1 MLLNKA
7 VKAAAAVSAVKPTA
21 PIGKGKKKDVA
32 TVTLKAADKA
42 KAAKADKVAK
52 AKAANKAKA
61 NKAKAAKAAAAV
73 KVKADKVAAIEA
85 KALAAVAADK
95 LNDDE
100 NYNKAIKLVPVK
112 EMKATASLYDN
123 AKAAAAANL
132 MLLKDLGSQFN
143 LIKNEFT
150 VGLNAKGEP
159 TYNDQA
165 FSRCINATPLSVVS
179 RRDRSDC
186 VWLHLNWNAIQSFKS
201 EGIESNS
208 VSYLRTLLTNANK
221 PKPTPKPKAPKSEA
235 ADIDAIEGEF
245 ELVDGEATP
254 KQAQTI
260 ESLVTTIQGLVNSSD
275 HSMEAVLAMLL
286 AGSTTVKLVTK

>member
-7 VKAAAAVSAVKPTA
+7 VKAAVKAVKPTA
-21 PIGKGKKKDVA
+21 PIKGNKLNVA
-32 TVTLKAADKA
+32 KVTLKAADKA

-52 AKAANKAKA
+52 AKAAEKVKVQ
-61 NKAKAAKAAAAV
+61 AAKIAAAA

-95 LNDDE
+95 LNDTE

-112 EMKATASLYDN
+112 AMKATANLYDN
-123 AKAAAAANL
+123 ATKAAAANL
-132 MLLKDLGSQFN
+132 MLLKDLGEQFN

-186 VWLHLNWNAIQSFKS
+186 VWLHLNWSAIQTFKS

-208 VSYLRTLLTNANK
+208 VSYLRTLLTKANK
-221 PKPTPKPKAPKSEA
+221 PKPTPKAPKSEA
-235 ADIDAIEGEF
+235 ADSDAIEGEF
-245 ELVDGEATP
+245 TMVDGNAEP
-254 KQAQTI
+254 SKPQTI
-260 ESLVTTIQGLVNSSD
+260 ESLVTTIQGLVNASD
-275 HSMEAVLAMLL
+275 HSMEAVLAQLL

>member
-1 MLLNKA
+1 MLENTA
-7 VKAAAAVSAVKPTA
+7 VKAAAAVKPVKPTA
-21 PIGKGKKKDVA
+21 PIKGKKIDVA
-32 TVTLKAADKA
+32 KVTLKAADKL

-52 AKAANKAKA
+52 AKAA
-61 NKAKAAKAAAAV
+61 KAKAAKAAAAV
-73 KVKADKVAAIEA
+73 KAKADKVAAIEA

-95 LNDDE
+95 LNDTE

-112 EMKATASLYDN
+112 DMKATASLYDN

-132 MLLKDLGSQFN
+132 LLLKDLGEQFN

-186 VWLHLNWNAIQSFKS
+186 VWLHLNWSAIQTFKS

-208 VSYLRTLLTNANK
+208 VSYLRTLLTKANK
-221 PKPTPKPKAPKSEA
+221 PKPTPKAPKSEA
-235 ADIDAIEGEF
+235 ADNDAIEGEF
-245 ELVDGEATP
+245 TMVDGEATP

-275 HSMEAVLAMLL
+275 HSMESVLAMLL

>member
-1 MLLNKA
+1 MLENTA
-7 VKAAAAVSAVKPTA
+7 VKAADKAVKQVKPTA
-21 PIGKGKKKDVA
+21 PIKGKKVDVA
-32 TVTLKAADKA
+32 KVTLKAADKA

-61 NKAKAAKAAAAV
+61 LAAKAAKAAVTAKA
-73 KVKADKVAAIEA
+73 KADKVAAIEA

-95 LNDDE
+95 LNDTE

-112 EMKATASLYDN
+112 DMKLT
-123 AKAAAAANL
+123 AKAYDTAKDMAAANL
-132 MLLKDLGSQFN
+132 LLLKDLGEQFN

-165 FSRCINATPLSVVS
+165 FSRCPNPTPLSVVS

-186 VWLHLNWNAIQSFKS
+186 VWLHLNWSAIQSFKS

-208 VSYLRTLLTNANK
+208 VSYLRTLLTKANK
-221 PKPTPKPKAPKSEA
+221 PKPTPKAPKNEA
-235 ADIDAIEGEF
+235 ADNDAIEGEF
-245 ELVDGEATP
+245 TMVDGNAEP
-254 KQAQTI
+254 SKPQTI
-260 ESLVTTIQGLVNSSD
+260 EGLVTTIQGLVNASD
-275 HSMEAVLAMLL
+275 HSMESVLAMLL
-286 AGSTTVKLVTK
+286 AGNTSVKLVTK

>member
-1 MLLNKA
+1 MLLNTA
-7 VKAAAAVSAVKPTA
+7 VKAAVSAVKPVKPTA
-21 PIGKGKKKDVA
+21 PIKGKKIDVA
-32 TVTLKAADKA
+32 KVTLKAADKL

-52 AKAANKAKA
+52 AKAAKAA
-61 NKAKAAKAAAAV
+61 KAKAAKAAAAA
-73 KVKADKVAAIEA
+73 KAKADKVAAIEA

-95 LNDDE
+95 LNDTE

-112 EMKATASLYDN
+112 DMKIT
-123 AKAAAAANL
+123 AKAYDTAKDMAAANL
-132 MLLKDLGSQFN
+132 LLLKDLGEQFN

-186 VWLHLNWNAIQSFKS
+186 VWLHLNWSAIQTFKS

-208 VSYLRTLLTNANK
+208 VSYLRTLLTKANK
-221 PKPTPKPKAPKSEA
+221 PKPTPKAPKSEA
-235 ADIDAIEGEF
+235 ADNDAIEGEF
-245 ELVDGEATP
+245 TMVDGEATP

-275 HSMEAVLAMLL
+275 HSMESVLAMLL

>member
-1 MLLNKA
+1 MLLNTA
-7 VKAAAAVSAVKPTA
+7 VKAAVSAVKPVKPTA
-21 PIGKGKKKDVA
+21 PIKGKKIDVA
-32 TVTLKAADKA
+32 KVTLKAADKL

-52 AKAANKAKA
+52 AKAA
-61 NKAKAAKAAAAV
+61 KAKAAKAAAAA
-73 KVKADKVAAIEA
+73 KAKADKVAAIEA

-95 LNDDE
+95 LNDTE

-112 EMKATASLYDN
+112 DMKITASLYDN

-132 MLLKDLGSQFN
+132 MLLKDLGEQFN

-186 VWLHLNWNAIQSFKS
+186 VWLHLNWSAIQTFKS

-208 VSYLRTLLTNANK
+208 VSYLRTLLTKANK
-221 PKPTPKPKAPKSEA
+221 PKPTPKAPKSEA
-235 ADIDAIEGEF
+235 ADNDAIEGEF
-245 ELVDGEATP
+245 TMVDGEATP

-275 HSMEAVLAMLL
+275 HSMESVLAMLL

>member
-7 VKAAAAVSAVKPTA
+7 VKAAVKAVKPTA
-21 PIGKGKKKDVA
+21 PIKGNKLNVA
-32 TVTLKAADKA
+32 KVTLKAADKA

-52 AKAANKAKA
+52 AKAAEKVKVQ
-61 NKAKAAKAAAAV
+61 AAKIAAAA

-95 LNDDE
+95 LNDTE

-112 EMKATASLYDN
+112 AMKATANLYDN
-123 AKAAAAANL
+123 ATKAAAANL
-132 MLLKDLGSQFN
+132 MLLKDLGEQFN

-186 VWLHLNWNAIQSFKS
+186 VWLHINWNAIQTFKS

-208 VSYLRTLLTNANK
+208 VSYLRTLLTKANK
-221 PKPTPKPKAPKSEA
+221 PKPTPKAPKSEA
-235 ADIDAIEGEF
+235 ADSDAIEGEF
-245 ELVDGEATP
+245 TMVDGNAEP
-254 KQAQTI
+254 SKPQTI
-260 ESLVTTIQGLVNSSD
+260 ESLVTTIQGLVNASD
-275 HSMEAVLAMLL
+275 HSMEAVLAQLL

>member
-1 MLLNKA
+1 MLENTA
-7 VKAAAAVSAVKPTA
+7 VKAADKAVKPVKPAA
-21 PIGKGKKKDVA
+21 PIKGKKVDVA
-32 TVTLKAADKA
+32 KVTLKAADKA

-61 NKAKAAKAAAAV
+61 NKAKAAKAAVTAKA
-73 KVKADKVAAIEA
+73 KADKVAAIEA

-95 LNDDE
+95 LNDTE

-112 EMKATASLYDN
+112 DMKLT
-123 AKAAAAANL
+123 AKAYDTAKDMAAANL
-132 MLLKDLGSQFN
+132 LLLKDLGEQFN
-143 LIKNEFT
+143 LIKNEFC

-179 RRDRSDC
+179 KRDRSDC
-186 VWLHLNWNAIQSFKS
+186 VWLHLNWSAIQTFKS

-208 VSYLRTLLTNANK
+208 VSYLRTLLTKANK
-221 PKPTPKPKAPKSEA
+221 PKPTPKAPKSEA
-235 ADIDAIEGEF
+235 ADNDAIEGEF
-245 ELVDGEATP
+245 TMVDGNAEP
-254 KQAQTI
+254 SKPQTI

-275 HSMEAVLAMLL
+275 HSMESVLAMLL
-286 AGSTTVKLVTK
+286 AGSTSVKLVTK

>member
-7 VKAAAAVSAVKPTA
+7 VKAAVKAVKPTA
-21 PIGKGKKKDVA
+21 PIKGNKLNVA
-32 TVTLKAADKA
+32 KVTLKAADKA

-52 AKAANKAKA
+52 AKAAEKVKVQ
-61 NKAKAAKAAAAV
+61 AAKIAAAA
-73 KVKADKVAAIEA
+73 KVKADKVADIEA

-95 LNDDE
+95 LNDTE

-112 EMKATASLYDN
+112 AMKATATLYDN
-123 AKAAAAANL
+123 ATKAAAANL
-132 MLLKDLGSQFN
+132 MLLKDLGEQFN

-186 VWLHLNWNAIQSFKS
+186 VWLHLNWSAIQTFKS

-208 VSYLRTLLTNANK
+208 VSYLRTLLTKANK
-221 PKPTPKPKAPKSEA
+221 PKPTPKGPKNEA
-235 ADIDAIEGEF
+235 ADSDAIEGEF
-245 ELVDGEATP
+245 TMVDGNAEP
-254 KQAQTI
+254 SKPQTI
-260 ESLVTTIQGLVNSSD
+260 ESLVTTIQGLVNASD

-286 AGSTTVKLVTK
+286 SNSTTVKLVTK

>member
-1 MLLNKA
+1 MSNITA
-7 VKAAAAVSAVKPTA
+7 VKAAAAPTAAVKPAA
-21 PIGKGKKKDVA
+21 PIKGKKVDVA
-32 TVTLKAADKA
+32 KVTMKAADKA

-52 AKAANKAKA
+52 AKAADKAKA
-61 NKAKAAKAAAAV
+61 LAAKAAKAAAAV
-73 KVKADKVAAIEA
+73 KAKADKVADIEA

-95 LNDDE
+95 LNDTE

-112 EMKATASLYDN
+112 EMKATANLYDN
-123 AKAAAAANL
+123 ATKAAAANL
-132 MLLKDLGSQFN
+132 MLLKDLGEQFN

-186 VWLHLNWNAIQSFKS
+186 VWLHLNRSAIQTVKS

-208 VSYLRTLLTNANK
+208 VSYLRTLLTKANK
-221 PKPTPKPKAPKSEA
+221 PKPTPKGHKNEA
-235 ADIDAIEGEF
+235 ADSDAIEGEF

-260 ESLVTTIQGLVNSSD
+260 ESLVVTIQGLVNASD
-275 HSMEAVLAMLL
+275 HSMEAVLAQLL
-286 AGSTTVKLVTK
+286 AASTTVKLVTK

>member
-1 MLLNKA
+1 MLENTA
-7 VKAAAAVSAVKPTA
+7 VKAADKAVKPVKPAA
-21 PIGKGKKKDVA
+21 PIKGKKVDVA
-32 TVTLKAADKA
+32 KVALKAADKA

-52 AKAANKAKA
+52 AKAAEKAKVQ
-61 NKAKAAKAAAAV
+61 AAKIAAAA

-85 KALAAVAADK
+85 KALAAVAQDK

-112 EMKATASLYDN
+112 AMKATATLYDN
-123 AKAAAAANL
+123 ATKAAAANL
-132 MLLKDLGSQFN
+132 MLLKDLGEQFN
-143 LIKNEFT
+143 LIKNEFA

-186 VWLHLNWNAIQSFKS
+186 VWLHLNWSAIQTFKS

-208 VSYLRTLLTNANK
+208 VSYLRTLLTKANK
-221 PKPTPKPKAPKSEA
+221 PKPTPKAPKIEA
-235 ADIDAIEGEF
+235 ADKDAIEGEF

-260 ESLVTTIQGLVNSSD
+260 ESLVVTIQGLVNASD

-286 AGSTTVKLVTK
+286 SNSTTVKLVTK

>member
-1 MLLNKA
+1 
-7 VKAAAAVSAVKPTA
+7 
-21 PIGKGKKKDVA
+21 
-32 TVTLKAADKA
+32 
-42 KAAKADKVAK
+42 
-52 AKAANKAKA
+52 
-61 NKAKAAKAAAAV
+61 
-73 KVKADKVAAIEA
+73 
-85 KALAAVAADK
+85 
-95 LNDDE
+95 
-100 NYNKAIKLVPVK
+100 
-112 EMKATASLYDN
+112 MKATASLYDN

-132 MLLKDLGSQFN
+132 MLLKDLGEQFN

-186 VWLHLNWNAIQSFKS
+186 VWLHLNWSAIQSFKS

-208 VSYLRTLLTNANK
+208 VSYLRTLLTKANK
-221 PKPTPKPKAPKSEA
+221 PKPTPKAPKNEA
-235 ADIDAIEGEF
+235 ADNDAIEGEF
-245 ELVDGEATP
+245 TMVDGNAEP
-254 KQAQTI
+254 SKPQTI

-275 HSMEAVLAMLL
+275 HSMESVLAMLL

>member
-1 MLLNKA
+1 MLENTA
-7 VKAAAAVSAVKPTA
+7 VKAADKAVKPVKPAA
-21 PIGKGKKKDVA
+21 PIKGKKVDVA
-32 TVTLKAADKA
+32 KVTLKAADKA

-61 NKAKAAKAAAAV
+61 LAAKAAKAAVTAKA
-73 KVKADKVAAIEA
+73 KADKVAAIEA

-95 LNDDE
+95 LNDTE

-112 EMKATASLYDN
+112 DMKATASLYDN

-132 MLLKDLGSQFN
+132 MLLKDLGEQFN

-186 VWLHLNWNAIQSFKS
+186 VWLHLNWSAIQSFKS

-208 VSYLRTLLTNANK
+208 VSYLRTLLTKANK
-221 PKPTPKPKAPKSEA
+221 PKPTPKAPKNEA
-235 ADIDAIEGEF
+235 ADNDAIEGEF
-245 ELVDGEATP
+245 TMVDGNAEP
-254 KQAQTI
+254 SKPQTI

-275 HSMEAVLAMLL
+275 HSMEAVLSMLL

>member
-1 MLLNKA
+1 MSNITA
-7 VKAAAAVSAVKPTA
+7 VKAAAAPTAAVKPTA
-21 PIGKGKKKDVA
+21 PIKGKKVDVA
-32 TVTLKAADKA
+32 KVTMKAADKA

-52 AKAANKAKA
+52 AKAADKAKA
-61 NKAKAAKAAAAV
+61 LATKAAKAAAVIKA
-73 KVKADKVAAIEA
+73 KADKVADIEA

-95 LNDDE
+95 LNDTE

-112 EMKATASLYDN
+112 EMKATANLYDN
-123 AKAAAAANL
+123 ATKAAAANL
-132 MLLKDLGSQFN
+132 MLLKDLGEQFN

-186 VWLHLNWNAIQSFKS
+186 VWLHLNWSAIQTFKS

-208 VSYLRTLLTNANK
+208 VSYLRTLLTKANK
-221 PKPTPKPKAPKSEA
+221 PKPTPKAPKSEA
-235 ADIDAIEGEF
+235 ADSDAIEGEF
-245 ELVDGEATP
+245 TMVDGNAEP
-254 KQAQTI
+254 SKPQTI
-260 ESLVTTIQGLVNSSD
+260 ESLVTTIQGLVNASD
-275 HSMEAVLAMLL
+275 HSMEAVLAQLL

>member
-1 MLLNKA
+1 MLDNKA
-7 VKAAAAVSAVKPTA
+7 VKAADKAVKPVKPTA
-21 PIGKGKKKDVA
+21 PIKGKKLNVA
-32 TVTLKAADKA
+32 KVTLKAADKA

-52 AKAANKAKA
+52 AKAAEKAKVQ
-61 NKAKAAKAAAAV
+61 AAKIAAAA

-85 KALAAVAADK
+85 KALAEVAADK
-95 LNDDE
+95 LNDTE

-112 EMKATASLYDN
+112 AMKATATLYDN
-123 AKAAAAANL
+123 ATKAAAANL
-132 MLLKDLGSQFN
+132 MLLKDLGEQFN
-143 LIKNEFT
+143 LIKNEFA

-186 VWLHLNWNAIQSFKS
+186 VWLHLNWSAIQTFKS

-208 VSYLRTLLTNANK
+208 VSYLRTLLTKANK
-221 PKPTPKPKAPKSEA
+221 PKPKPKAPKSEA
-235 ADIDAIEGEF
+235 ADNDAIEGEF
-245 ELVDGEATP
+245 ELVDGEAAP

-260 ESLVTTIQGLVNSSD
+260 ESLVTTIQGLVDASD
-275 HSMEAVLAMLL
+275 HSMESVLAMLL
-286 AGSTTVKLVTK
+286 SNSTTVKLVTK

>member
-1 MLLNKA
+1 MLDNKA
-7 VKAAAAVSAVKPTA
+7 VKAADKAVKPVKPAA
-21 PIGKGKKKDVA
+21 PIKGKKVDVA
-32 TVTLKAADKA
+32 KVALKAADKA

-52 AKAANKAKA
+52 AKAAEKVKVQ
-61 NKAKAAKAAAAV
+61 AAKIAAAA

-85 KALAAVAADK
+85 KALAEVAQDK

-112 EMKATASLYDN
+112 AMKATATLYDN
-123 AKAAAAANL
+123 ATKAAAANL
-132 MLLKDLGSQFN
+132 MLLKDLGEQFN
-143 LIKNEFT
+143 LIKNEFA

-186 VWLHLNWNAIQSFKS
+186 VWLHLNWSAIQTFKS

-208 VSYLRTLLTNANK
+208 VSYLRTLLTKANK
-221 PKPTPKPKAPKSEA
+221 PKPKPKAPKSEA
-235 ADIDAIEGEF
+235 ADNDAIEGEF
-245 ELVDGEATP
+245 ELVDGEAAP

-260 ESLVTTIQGLVNSSD
+260 ESLVTTIQGLVDASD
-275 HSMEAVLAMLL
+275 HSMESVLAMLL
-286 AGSTTVKLVTK
+286 SNSTTVKLVTK

>member
-1 MLLNKA
+1 MLENTA
-7 VKAAAAVSAVKPTA
+7 VKAADKAPVKPTA

-32 TVTLKAADKA
+32 KVTLKAADKA
-42 KAAKADKVAK
+42 KAA
-52 AKAANKAKA
+52 
-61 NKAKAAKAAAAV
+61 
-73 KVKADKVAAIEA
+73 KADKVAAIEA

-95 LNDDE
+95 LNDTE

-112 EMKATASLYDN
+112 DMKATASLYDN

-132 MLLKDLGSQFN
+132 MLLKDLGEQFN
-143 LIKNEFT
+143 LIKNEFC

-186 VWLHLNWNAIQSFKS
+186 VWLHLNWSAIQTFKS

-208 VSYLRTLLTNANK
+208 VSYLRTLLTKANK
-221 PKPTPKPKAPKSEA
+221 PKPTPKAPKNEA
-235 ADIDAIEGEF
+235 ADNDAIEGEF
-245 ELVDGEATP
+245 TMVDGNAEP
-254 KQAQTI
+254 SKPQTI

-275 HSMEAVLAMLL
+275 HSMEAVLSMLL

>member
-1 MLLNKA
+1 MSNITA
-7 VKAAAAVSAVKPTA
+7 VKAAAAPTAVKPAA
-21 PIGKGKKKDVA
+21 PIKGKKVDVA
-32 TVTLKAADKA
+32 KVTMKAADKA

-52 AKAANKAKA
+52 AKAADKAKA
-61 NKAKAAKAAAAV
+61 LATKAAKAAAVIKA
-73 KVKADKVAAIEA
+73 KADKVADIEA
-85 KALAAVAADK
+85 RALAAVAADK
-95 LNDDE
+95 LNDTE

-112 EMKATASLYDN
+112 EMKATANLYDN
-123 AKAAAAANL
+123 ATKAAAANL
-132 MLLKDLGSQFN
+132 MLLKDLGEQFN

-186 VWLHLNWNAIQSFKS
+186 VWLHLNWSAIQTFKS

-208 VSYLRTLLTNANK
+208 VSYLRTLLTKANK
-221 PKPTPKPKAPKSEA
+221 PKPTPKAPKSET
-235 ADIDAIEGEF
+235 ADSDAIEGEF
-245 ELVDGEATP
+245 TMVDGNAEP
-254 KQAQTI
+254 SKPQTI
-260 ESLVTTIQGLVNSSD
+260 ESLVTTIQGLVNASD
-275 HSMEAVLAMLL
+275 HSMEAVLAQLL

>member
-7 VKAAAAVSAVKPTA
+7 VKAAVKAVKPTA
-21 PIGKGKKKDVA
+21 PIKGNKLNVA
-32 TVTLKAADKA
+32 KVTLKAADKA

-52 AKAANKAKA
+52 AKAAEKVKVQ
-61 NKAKAAKAAAAV
+61 AAKIAAAA

-95 LNDDE
+95 LNDTE

-112 EMKATASLYDN
+112 AMKATANLYDN
-123 AKAAAAANL
+123 ATKAAAANL
-132 MLLKDLGSQFN
+132 MLLKDLGEQFN
-143 LIKNEFT
+143 LIKNEFA

-186 VWLHLNWNAIQSFKS
+186 VWLHLNWSAIQTFKS

-208 VSYLRTLLTNANK
+208 VSYLRTLLTKANK
-221 PKPTPKPKAPKSEA
+221 PKPTPKAPKSEA
-235 ADIDAIEGEF
+235 ADSDAIEGEF
-245 ELVDGEATP
+245 TMVDGNAEP
-254 KQAQTI
+254 SKPQTI
-260 ESLVTTIQGLVNSSD
+260 ESLVTTIQGLVNASD
-275 HSMEAVLAMLL
+275 HSMEAVLAQLL

>member
-1 MLLNKA
+1 MSNITA
-7 VKAAAAVSAVKPTA
+7 VKAAPAAPAAPA
-21 PIGKGKKKDVA
+21 PIKGKKVDVA
-32 TVTLKAADKA
+32 KVTMKAADKA

-52 AKAANKAKA
+52 AKAADKAKA
-61 NKAKAAKAAAAV
+61 LATKAAKAAAVIKA
-73 KVKADKVAAIEA
+73 KADKVADIEA

-95 LNDDE
+95 LNDTE

-112 EMKATASLYDN
+112 EMKATANLYDN
-123 AKAAAAANL
+123 ATKAAAANL
-132 MLLKDLGSQFN
+132 MLLKDLGEQFN

-186 VWLHLNWNAIQSFKS
+186 VWLHLNWSAIQTFKS

-208 VSYLRTLLTNANK
+208 VSYLRTLLTKANK
-221 PKPTPKPKAPKSEA
+221 PKPTPKGPKNEA
-235 ADIDAIEGEF
+235 ADSDAIEGEF

-260 ESLVTTIQGLVNSSD
+260 ESLVVTIQGLVNASD
-275 HSMEAVLAMLL
+275 HSMEAVLAQLL

>member
-7 VKAAAAVSAVKPTA
+7 VKAAVKAVKPTA
-21 PIGKGKKKDVA
+21 PIKGNKLNVA
-32 TVTLKAADKA
+32 KVTLKAADKA

-52 AKAANKAKA
+52 AKAAEKVKVQ
-61 NKAKAAKAAAAV
+61 AAKIAAAA

-95 LNDDE
+95 LNDTE
-100 NYNKAIKLVPVK
+100 NYNKAIKLVPVN
-112 EMKATASLYDN
+112 EMKATANLYDN
-123 AKAAAAANL
+123 ATKAAAANL
-132 MLLKDLGSQFN
+132 MLLKDLGEQFN

-186 VWLHLNWNAIQSFKS
+186 VWLHLNWSAIQTFKS

-208 VSYLRTLLTNANK
+208 VSYLRTLLTKANK
-221 PKPTPKPKAPKSEA
+221 PKPTPKAPKSEA
-235 ADIDAIEGEF
+235 ADSDAIEGEF
-245 ELVDGEATP
+245 TMVDGNAEP
-254 KQAQTI
+254 SKPQTI
-260 ESLVTTIQGLVNSSD
+260 ESLVTTIQGLVNASD
-275 HSMEAVLAMLL
+275 HSMEAVLAQLL

>member
-7 VKAAAAVSAVKPTA
+7 VKAAVKAVKPVKPAA
-21 PIGKGKKKDVA
+21 PIKGKKLNVA
-32 TVTLKAADKA
+32 KVTLKAADKA

-52 AKAANKAKA
+52 AKAAEKVKVQ
-61 NKAKAAKAAAAV
+61 AAKIAAAA

-95 LNDDE
+95 LNDTE

-112 EMKATASLYDN
+112 EMKATATLYDN
-123 AKAAAAANL
+123 ATKAAAANL
-132 MLLKDLGSQFN
+132 MLLKDLGEQFN
-143 LIKNEFT
+143 LIKNEFA

-186 VWLHLNWNAIQSFKS
+186 VWLHLNWSAIQTFKS

-221 PKPTPKPKAPKSEA
+221 PKPKPKAPKIEA
-235 ADIDAIEGEF
+235 ADKDAIEGEF
-245 ELVDGEATP
+245 TMVDGNAEP
-254 KQAQTI
+254 SKPQTI
-260 ESLVTTIQGLVNSSD
+260 ESLVVTIQGLVNASD

-286 AGSTTVKLVTK
+286 SNSTTVKLVTK